1 MMYYGIILFPG
12 SAEPTNQMWMN
23 INSKSYMHNDSTQ
36 SPHYVCLHTQ
46 MSKKMSF
53 SVTIKFHTS
62 ENK

>member
-36 SPHYVCLHTQ
+36 VHIMYVYTHLNVQ
-46 MSKKMSF
+46 EDVFF
-53 SVTIKFHTS
+53 S
-62 ENK
+62 NY